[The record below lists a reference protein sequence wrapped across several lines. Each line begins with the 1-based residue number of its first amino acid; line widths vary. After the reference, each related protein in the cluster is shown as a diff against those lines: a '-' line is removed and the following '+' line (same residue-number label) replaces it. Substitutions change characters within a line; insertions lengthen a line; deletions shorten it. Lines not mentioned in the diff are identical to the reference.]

1 MQATLDDYKNSG
13 YDRGHLAAAANHKH
27 DQAAMCE
34 TFLLSNIAPQV
45 GANFNRGIWN
55 DVERLVY
62 TLLDS
67 RYTDVYVC
75 TGPLYLPDPTTKTVS
90 YKVRGVRHGAGR
102 QQSAAA
108 GGSPG
113 SLQRW

>member
-1 MQATLDDYKNSG
+1 MMVSLPRALTPHRRAQATLEDYKNSG

-27 DQAAMCE
+27 DQNAMCE

-62 TLLDS
+62 QLLDA

-75 TGPLYLPDPTTKTVS
+75 TGPLYLPTAAADGSRVVT
-90 YKVRGVRHGAGR
+90 YKVG
-102 QQSAAA
+102 
-108 GGSPG
+108 
-113 SLQRW
+113 